1 MIKDK
6 SLTEDKKP
14 DRRLLDYVYYVN
26 EEKKR
31 RKTDDGKVQK
41 FAREFMEGKV
51 INLTF
56 RRKY

>member
-31 RKTDDGKVQK
+31 RKRDDGKVQK
-41 FAREFMEGKV
+41 FGRDFMEGKV

-56 RRKY
+56 HRKY